1 MNSCLDVFWDDWLAW
16 IFIFT
21 IHGGG
26 CAQRKAKW
34 VFMIIYLAGW
44 KSSNKWNCGKYCIIQ
59 SLSGEERAA
68 ECSSASRKAFF
79 FMKLLQQAHAV
90 SLPGRAT
97 AVPDEQQHNC
107 EEIQHSTQVGW
118 FPTQNSVK
126 LFPNPPAHMC
136 MCVGMLHKG
145 HAYPGSP
152 EGTLNDCVRR
162 WRRTLECPKA
172 AFLWKIY
179 VIFYLLQHLGQKLEL
194 MI

>member
-1 MNSCLDVFWDDWLAW
+1 MFFEMTDLPEYLSSLYMEEAVLRGRQSESSWSFLLLDE
-16 IFIFT
+16 
-21 IHGGG
+21 
-26 CAQRKAKW
+26 KA
-34 VFMIIYLAGW
+34 VTSETVVSVV
-44 KSSNKWNCGKYCIIQ
+44 SSKASQGRRGLQNAAVPA
-59 SLSGEERAA
+59 ERL
-68 ECSSASRKAFF
+68 FF

-162 WRRTLECPKA
+162 WWRTLECPKA